1 VGEVKPIQKKSSDDW
16 FEAVISSHAEDVG
29 VNQISRDRFNEVF
42 EAFMA
47 RSYDTAYAGFVEL
60 AEAGSSACQYYLGVM
75 FLEGKGALQDFS
87 QGHMWLN
94 IASSRGHDKAR
105 KQLEKITQRM
115 SAEQVAEAQKEAR
128 LWVSSRSGDKVHA
141 QVSS

>member
-16 FEAVISSHAEDVG
+16 FEAVISAHADGIG
-29 VNQISRDRFNEVF
+29 VNNMGRDRFNEVF

-60 AEAGSSACQYYLGVM
+60 AEAGSSVCQYYLGLM
-75 FLEGKGALQDFS
+75 HLEGKGALQDF
-87 QGHMWLN
+87 GLAHKWLN

-105 KQLEKITQRM
+105 KQLDNMTQRM
-115 SAEQVAEAQKEAR
+115 SAEHVAEAQKEAR
-128 LWVSSRSGDKVHA
+128 LWVASHSGDNDHA
-141 QVSS
+141 Q